1 MPVNAGKHRQMPAN
15 PVNPRI
21 MSKRL
26 ELRLPPELVS
36 ELEAR
41 KPKTQSL
48 SRFCALLIEQGLDG
62 SGTLGGPSAAGT
74 PSTSSNGITSIEVNT
89 VVTEALT
96 EEVEAVSPSQKRRK
110 RKPKADGGP
119 EFEAFWRQYLA
130 IKHRANGQTKP
141 AAVEAWGKVTKE
153 ITGAQL
159 QAALS
164 AAVNEQARA
173 TRETGWAAPFP
184 DCHRW
189 LAKGYW
195 QQHVTSTAAEPLLTL
210 LPDFTP
216 PPEFPDA
223 PF

>member
-1 MPVNAGKHRQMPAN
+1 MT
-15 PVNPRI
+15 
-21 MSKRL
+21 KRV
-26 ELRLPPELVS
+26 ELRLPPDLVFQ
-36 ELEAR
+36 LEAR

-48 SRFCALLIEQGLDG
+48 SSFCALLIEQGLDG

-74 PSTSSNGITSIEVNT
+74 PSTSSSNGITSIEVNT
-89 VVTEALT
+89 VVTEA
-96 EEVEAVSPSQKRRK
+96 VNAEAEPAEPSQKRRK
-110 RKPKADGGP
+110 RKPNADGGP

-130 IKHRANGQTKP
+130 IKQRANGQTKP

-153 ITGAQL
+153 ITAGQL
-159 QAALS
+159 QAALT

-173 TRETGWAAPFP
+173 IRENNWAAPFP

-189 LAKGYW
+189 LSKGYW
-195 QQHVTSTAAEPLLTL
+195 QQHVTGTAAEAVLAERPS
-210 LPDFTP
+210 FTP